1 VNQRHALRDR
11 PPVEGGDVPA
21 ELYNQWLAQKLM
33 PQPDPAGA
41 GESPDGDPAAGADDD
56 GADVPGEM
64 VAAALEELGVP
75 GGEVRKAQWDENKHK
90 RDHGKFSSTGG
101 GSGGGSDRYPS
112 RHDSSVTY
120 GNRDDRDADDRALGR
135 EARRSGRDVSRAR
148 AALEAA
154 EKRRAEAEAAAAEL
168 RGRLAAADEKV
179 AAARGRAAHP
189 SPAKPSPR
197 AAQVARRAKSSPAVK
212 DQLARAH
219 EWADRM
225 AERHADRVAEH
236 LGIDRASARHVL
248 ASTIKMLCERA
259 LRGEGDDQSKTFA
272 GAGGQKLTIG
282 VKKKQFAG
290 GPPRPENPQ
299 AEGSLA
305 PRKAM
310 SALTD
315 SAGGALVRP
324 PQQGRRMR
332 RRKGVRAVV
341 ARVLKSLESGE

>member
-1 VNQRHALRDR
+1 
-11 PPVEGGDVPA
+11 
-21 ELYNQWLAQKLM
+21 
-33 PQPDPAGA
+33 
-41 GESPDGDPAAGADDD
+41 DGDPAAGADDD

-101 GSGGGSDRYPS
+101 ASGGGKP
-112 RHDSSVTY
+112 HELTQI
-120 GNRDDRDADDRALGR
+120 GNLGR
-135 EARRSGRDVSRAR
+135 GIADSFYDGLQDSLAKTGDVPATERRGNTKIAQAWDLVKNAGLHNHPEAAVRFAAAVREAYNSGGSGRNWTD
-148 AALEAA
+148 ALNKHFAG
-154 EKRRAEAEAAAAEL
+154 EKAAAA
-168 RGRLAAADEKV
+168 GGQA
-179 AAARGRAAHP
+179 
-189 SPAKPSPR
+189 AKPSPR
-197 AAQVARRAKSSPAVK
+197 AVQVARRAKSSPAVK

-219 EWADRM
+219 EWADQM
-225 AERHADRVAEH
+225 AERHADRVAKH
-236 LGIDRASARHVL
+236 LGIDRSSARHVL

-259 LRGEGDDQSKTFA
+259 LRGEGDDQSKTFT

-290 GPPRPENPQ
+290 GPPRPDNPQ
-299 AEGSLA
+299 GEGSLA

-310 SALTD
+310 SALSD
-315 SAGGALVRP
+315 SSGGALVRP